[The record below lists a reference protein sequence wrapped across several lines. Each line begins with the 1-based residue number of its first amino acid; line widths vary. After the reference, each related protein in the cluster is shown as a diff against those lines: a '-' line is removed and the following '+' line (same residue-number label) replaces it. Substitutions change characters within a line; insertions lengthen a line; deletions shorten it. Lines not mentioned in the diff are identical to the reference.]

1 MMRRQSSLGR
11 PTPATGGF
19 NTTNRIERAEIVKV
33 NRETSTVDIR
43 LLSNGELI
51 TSKDAIYGV
60 RLMKKFGGYNKE
72 TGTSYGEQVSYHEG
86 DIVIV
91 GYLDSKYASPVVLGS
106 LDYLNP
112 TDHPI
117 QEDDSDR
124 TITSYPDMTYEKRY
138 DNGNWEKTYPQ
149 GYETISSQEIT
160 ANFSGHSI
168 ENLSQRN
175 KSDKKPFG
183 MFSTVFSYLKRFK
196 TGTGDFIHAILSN
209 GTVINKLE
217 TENSSIGSKIEGNVY
232 TLERVEGA
240 NQSSLSMN
248 STSLTLHQK
257 IGGTSSIT
265 LTDGNSLSID
275 IDGKASITISSSG
288 EIVINTTNSISMS
301 AKSGINISSE
311 KEVSINSSKKVS
323 ISAPKID
330 IG

>member
-1 MMRRQSSLGR
+1 MIRRQSSLGR

-19 NTTNRIERAEIVKV
+19 NSTTKIERAEIIKV

-51 TSKDAIYGV
+51 TSKDSTYGV
-60 RLMKKFGGYNKE
+60 RLMKRFGGYNKD
-72 TGTSYGEQVSYHEG
+72 TGNSYGEQVSYHEG

-106 LDYLNP
+106 LDYLNSD
-112 TDHPI
+112 DHPM
-117 QEDDSDR
+117 QEDGSDR
-124 TITSYPDMTYEKRY
+124 TITSYPDMTYEKKY

-175 KSDKKPFG
+175 KRDKKPFG

-209 GTVINKLE
+209 GTVITKLE
-217 TENSSIGSKIEGNVY
+217 TDNSSIGSKIEGNTY
-232 TLERVEGA
+232 TMERVEGD
-240 NQSSLSMN
+240 NHSNLTMDG
-248 STSLTLHQK
+248 TTLTLNQK
-257 IGGTSSIT
+257 MGGTSSIT
-265 LTDGNSLSID
+265 LNNGDNLTID
-275 IDGKASITISSSG
+275 IDGKANITISSSG
-288 EIVINTTNSISMS
+288 EVSINSNNRINMS
-301 AKSGINISSE
+301 SKSGVNISSE
-311 KEVSINSSKKVS
+311 SDINVNSKSKVA

>member
-19 NTTNRIERAEIVKV
+19 NSTTKIERAEIIRV

-51 TSKDAIYGV
+51 TSKDSIYGV
-60 RLMKKFGGYNKE
+60 RLMKRFGGYNKT
-72 TGTSYGEQVSYHEG
+72 TGNSYGEQVSYHEG

-106 LDYLNP
+106 LDYLNSE
-112 TDHPI
+112 DHPI
-117 QEDDSDR
+117 QEDNSDR
-124 TITSYPDMTYEKRY
+124 TITSYPDMTYEKKY

-149 GYETISSQEIT
+149 GYETISSQEIMP
-160 ANFSGHSI
+160 NFSGHNI
-168 ENLSQRN
+168 ENLSQKN
-175 KSDKKPFG
+175 KRDKKPFG
-183 MFSTVFSYLKRFK
+183 VFSTVFSYLKRFK

-209 GTVINKLE
+209 GTIITKLE
-217 TENSSIGSKIEGNVY
+217 TDNSSIGSKIEDTTY
-232 TLERVEGA
+232 TMERVEG
-240 NQSSLSMN
+240 NNYSKLTMNRTTLILS
-248 STSLTLHQK
+248 QK

-265 LTDGNSLSID
+265 LNNGDNLTID
-275 IDGKASITISSSG
+275 VDGKASITISSSG
-288 EIVINTTNSISMS
+288 EININSNNRINMS
-301 AKSGINISSE
+301 SKSGVNISSDS
-311 KEVSINSSKKVS
+311 EVNINSSKKVS